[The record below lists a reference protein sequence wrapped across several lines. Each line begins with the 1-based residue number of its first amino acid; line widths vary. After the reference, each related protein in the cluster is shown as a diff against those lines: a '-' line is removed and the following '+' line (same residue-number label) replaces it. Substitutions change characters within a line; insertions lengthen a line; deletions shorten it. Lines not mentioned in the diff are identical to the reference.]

1 MSLTQIIEAV
11 KKSQEVQREILS
23 HLLPLSEAQTV
34 YFDNYEQA
42 IQLTEFAEALENTD
56 DSGLSDKAVDMRDE
70 LVALLKAFN
79 DEVAECV
86 KENQESNRAIYAEK
100 EVEVQKMESIVATAA
115 EKVLTQK
122 VLINSTKFTDEQM
135 KAFREIYL
143 ELGVTHFL
151 VEELRD
157 VIYYNP
163 NVSPYLRDLIAERFS
178 VRFPSYVNPK
188 GFMNMSSL
196 TFINHLERIQMA
208 EVK

>member
-86 KENQESNRAIYAEK
+86 KENQNLTELFM
-100 EVEVQKMESIVATAA
+100 QKKKS
-115 EKVLTQK
+115 
-122 VLINSTKFTDEQM
+122 KFKKW
-135 KAFREIYL
+135 KAL
-143 ELGVTHFL
+143 
-151 VEELRD
+151 
-157 VIYYNP
+157 
-163 NVSPYLRDLIAERFS
+163 
-178 VRFPSYVNPK
+178 
-188 GFMNMSSL
+188 
-196 TFINHLERIQMA
+196 
-208 EVK
+208 